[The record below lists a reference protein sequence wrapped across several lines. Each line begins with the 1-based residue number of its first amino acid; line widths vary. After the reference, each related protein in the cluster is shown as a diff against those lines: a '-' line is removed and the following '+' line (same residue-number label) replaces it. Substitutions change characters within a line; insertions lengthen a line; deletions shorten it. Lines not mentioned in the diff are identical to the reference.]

1 MAGALDGLKV
11 VDFTSHV
18 SGPYCTMLLAD
29 LGADVIKVE
38 RPGSG
43 DDARR
48 MPPFLGG
55 EGAPFMLINR
65 NKRSLVLDLK
75 APEDLALCRSL
86 AERADVVIE
95 NFKPGTMAQLGLGYD
110 ALSAVNP
117 RLIYAAISGFGQ
129 NGPLH
134 DRGGFDLMIQAMSGL
149 MSVCGD
155 PDGPPHR
162 LPAPITD
169 IAAGM
174 FAAIAILSALAAR
187 ERTGRGQQ
195 VESSLFEAGL
205 AFGIYEA
212 AGFFATGQR
221 PERLGQ
227 GHRGSVPYQIFQ
239 TADGWLTVGGATQ
252 AMWVKLCHAIGAA
265 ELLDDAR
272 FADNASRVRHRAA
285 LVPLLQQRLIRQPT
299 RHWMT
304 ALEAAGV
311 PCGPVWNYDEVLVH
325 EHTIAREMVR
335 EIDHPRAGRQ
345 RTLGTPLKLSATPA
359 SLRHPAPVLNEHGDD
374 IRAAV
379 GRGEWPTRPA

>member
-11 VDFTSHV
+11 VDLTSHV

-38 RPGSG
+38 RPGAG

-48 MPPFLGG
+48 MPPFVGG

-75 APEDLALCRSL
+75 APSDLALCRAL
-86 AERADVVIE
+86 AAQADVVTE
-95 NFKPGTMAQLGLGYD
+95 NFKPGTMAQLGLGYQ
-110 ALSAVNP
+110 ALSAANP

-129 NGPLH
+129 TGPLR
-134 DRGGFDLMIQAMSGL
+134 DLGGFDLMIQAMSGL

-174 FAAIAILSALAAR
+174 FAAIGILAALAAR
-187 ERTGRGQQ
+187 ERTGQGQQ
-195 VESSLFEAGL
+195 VESSLFESGL

-212 AGFFATGQR
+212 AGFFATGER

-227 GHRGSVPYQIFQ
+227 GHRGSVPYQVFE
-239 TADGWLTVGGATQ
+239 TADGWLTIGGATQ
-252 AMWVKLCHAIGAA
+252 ALWVKLCSAIGAA
-265 ELLDDAR
+265 ELLDDPR
-272 FADNASRVRHRAA
+272 FVDNASRVAHRAA
-285 LVPLLQQRLIRQPT
+285 LVPMLQQRLIAQPT
-299 RHWMT
+299 QHWVGT
-304 ALEAAGV
+304 LEAAGI
-311 PCGPVWNYDEVLVH
+311 PFGPVWSYDEVLVH
-325 EHTIAREMVR
+325 EHTIARQMVR

-345 RTLGTPLKLSATPA
+345 RTLGTPVKLSHTP
-359 SLRHPAPVLNEHGDD
+359 SSIRRPAPVLGEHGAE
-374 IRAAV
+374 IRAALD
-379 GRGEWPTRPA
+379 RGEWPGRDG